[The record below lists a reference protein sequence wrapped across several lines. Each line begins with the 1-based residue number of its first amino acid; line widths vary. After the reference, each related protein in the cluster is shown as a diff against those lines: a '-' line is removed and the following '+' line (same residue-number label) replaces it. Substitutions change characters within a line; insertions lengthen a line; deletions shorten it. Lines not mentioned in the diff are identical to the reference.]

1 MAWFGFD
8 VDITIVFVKLLR
20 ELKFMFRN
28 GKNFLEVLMKGQRR
42 YGYLALALALI
53 SVAIIWAVGLGEAT
67 EETKG
72 ITEDEKSTLYSNIKL
87 MDNVAWWINA
97 KYVDSVDVKQMIRS
111 GIDGMIETLDPFSDL
126 QDATQHDRL
135 MEQTEGK
142 YEGLGMTISER
153 EGVITV
159 ISPIEGTPAFRMGIR
174 AGDQIIKIDGKS
186 TQGMS
191 TEDAS
196 RLMRG
201 ERGTSVVLTIKREG
215 VPELLEYKIERA
227 IIELKNI
234 PYYGVLDGGIGYV
247 RLIKFSKESGKELR
261 DAIVDLKNQGI
272 KGLILDLKSNGGGLL
287 DQAVETGNLFLDQG
301 KLIVYTQGRSEPKR
315 EFDATQPPVYAD
327 GPLVVLVNGGTAS
340 ASEIVSGAIQD
351 WDRGVIVGGTT
362 FGKGLVQQVWPMPN
376 ETFLKLTIA
385 KYYIPSGRCIQKPEI
400 AKRSAMRNMETE
412 GPDSIVT
419 AQKEVYYTKGGRKVY
434 GGGGIV
440 PDIEIDY
447 PTLKPIE
454 YNLER
459 QSMFFNFAVTYI
471 AKHPHIPMDF
481 EVSDQTLE
489 DFKDYLKEKNFT
501 YKTPLELD
509 LDSLKSDM
517 DRQNKLDM
525 FSAEIEN
532 MQKLVEKDKEK
543 DFAASADYIKQ
554 SLKRDII
561 YNLYGEKAY
570 YEQVLL
576 KSDPFIQ
583 KAREILTNEK
593 EYRKLLQG

>member
-1 MAWFGFD
+1 MAGFGFD
-8 VDITIVFVKLLR
+8 VDIKIVCVRLLR
-20 ELKFMFRN
+20 EFKFMFWN
-28 GKNFLEVLMKGQRR
+28 GKHFLEVLMKGQRK
-42 YGYLALALALI
+42 YGYIALALALI

-87 MDNVAWWINA
+87 LDNVAYWINA
-97 KYVDSVDVKQMIRS
+97 KYVDSVDVKQMVRS
-111 GIDGMIETLDPFSDL
+111 GIEGMIETLDPFSDL
-126 QDATQHDRL
+126 QDAVQHDRL
-135 MEQTEGK
+135 VEQTEGK

-153 EGVITV
+153 EGAITV
-159 ISPIEGTPAFRMGIR
+159 ISPIDGTPAYRMGIR
-174 AGDQIIKIDGKS
+174 AGDQIVKIDGKS

-201 ERGTSVVLTIKREG
+201 ERGTSVVLSIKREG

-227 IIELKNI
+227 IIELKNV
-234 PYYGVLDGGIGYV
+234 PYYGVTEDGIGYV
-247 RLIKFSKESGKELR
+247 RFVKFSKDSGKELK
-261 DAIVDLKNQGI
+261 DAIVDLQSKGI
-272 KGLILDLKSNGGGLL
+272 RGLIFDLRSNGGGLL

-301 KLIVYTQGRSEPKR
+301 RLIVYTQGRSEPKR
-315 EFDATQPPVYAD
+315 DFNATQPPIYIE
-327 GPLVVLVNGGTAS
+327 GPLAVLVDGGTAS

-351 WDRGVIVGGTT
+351 WDRGVIIGNTT

-419 AQKEVYYTKGGRKVY
+419 AQKEVYYTIGGRKVY

-440 PDIEIDY
+440 PDIEIEY

-459 QSMFFNFAVTYI
+459 QSMFFNFAVSYI
-471 AKHPHIPMDF
+471 AKHPNLPVEF
-481 EVSDQTLE
+481 EIDNQILE
-489 DFKDYLKEKNFT
+489 EFRTYLKEKNFT
-501 YKTPLELD
+501 YKAPLELD

-517 DRQNKLDM
+517 SRQNKLEM
-525 FSAEIEN
+525 FSADIEN
-532 MQKLVEKDKEK
+532 MQNLVEKDKES
-543 DFAASADYIKQ
+543 DFDRSADYIKR
-554 SLKRDII
+554 SLKRDILN
-561 YNLYGEKAY
+561 NLYGEKAF

-576 KSDPFIQ
+576 KTDPFIQ

-593 EYRKLLQG
+593 EYKKLLKG

>member
-1 MAWFGFD
+1 
-8 VDITIVFVKLLR
+8 
-20 ELKFMFRN
+20 MFQ
-28 GKNFLEVLMKGQRR
+28 KSKHFLEVLMKGQRK

-53 SVAIIWAVGLGEAT
+53 SVAIIWVVGLGEAT

-72 ITEDEKSTLYSNIKL
+72 LPQDENSTLYSNIKL
-87 MDNVAWWINA
+87 LDNVAYWINA
-97 KYVDSVDVKQMIRS
+97 KYVDSVDVKEMIRS

-153 EGVITV
+153 EGSIIV
-159 ISPIEGTPAFRMGIR
+159 ISPIEGTPAYRMGIR
-174 AGDQIIKIDGKS
+174 AGDQIVKIDGKS

-247 RLIKFSKESGKELR
+247 RLVKFSKESGKDLR
-261 DAIVDLKNQGI
+261 DAIVDLKNRGI

-315 EFDATQPPVYAD
+315 EFNATQPPVYAD

-351 WDRGVIVGGTT
+351 WDRGVIIGNTT
-362 FGKGLVQQVWPMPN
+362 FGKGLVQQIWPMPN

-400 AKRSAMRNMETE
+400 AKRSAMQNMEE
-412 GPDSIVT
+412 GGDSIVT
-419 AQKEVYYTKGGRKVY
+419 AQKEVFYTKGGRKVY

-440 PDIEIDY
+440 PDIEVDY

-471 AKHPHIPMDF
+471 SKHLNLPIDF
-481 EVSDQTLE
+481 EVDNQTIE
-489 DFKDYLKEKNFT
+489 EFRAYLKEKNFT

-517 DRQNKLDM
+517 NRQNKLDM

-532 MQKLVEKDKEK
+532 MQKLMEKDKEK
-543 DFAASADYIKQ
+543 DFTESVDYIRQ

-561 YNLYGEKAY
+561 YNLYGEKTY

-583 KAREILTNEK
+583 KASQILTNEK
-593 EYRKLLQG
+593 EYKKLLKG

>member
-1 MAWFGFD
+1 
-8 VDITIVFVKLLR
+8 
-20 ELKFMFRN
+20 MFQ
-28 GKNFLEVLMKGQRR
+28 KSKHFLEVLMKGQKK
-42 YGYLALALALI
+42 YGYIALALALI

-87 MDNVAWWINA
+87 LDNVAYWINT

-111 GIDGMIETLDPFSDL
+111 GIEGMIQTLDPFSDL
-126 QDATQHDRL
+126 QDAVQHDRL

-153 EGVITV
+153 EGSITV
-159 ISPIEGTPAFRMGIR
+159 ISPIDGTPAYRMGIR
-174 AGDQIIKIDGKS
+174 AGDQIVKIDGKS
-186 TQGMS
+186 TQGMN

-227 IIELKNI
+227 IIELKNV
-234 PYYGVLDGGIGYV
+234 PYYGVTEDGIGYV
-247 RLIKFSKESGKELR
+247 RFVKFSKDSGKELK
-261 DAIVDLKNQGI
+261 DAIVDLQSKGI
-272 KGLILDLKSNGGGLL
+272 KGLIFDLRSNGGGLL

-301 KLIVYTQGRSEPKR
+301 KLIVYTQGKSEPKR
-315 EFDATQPPVYAD
+315 DFNSTQQSIYND
-327 GPLVVLVNGGTAS
+327 GPLAVLVDGGTAS

-351 WDRGVIVGGTT
+351 WDRGVVIGNTT
-362 FGKGLVQQVWPMPN
+362 FGKGLVQQIWPMPN

-400 AKRSAMRNMETE
+400 AKRSAMQNMETE

-419 AQKEVYYTKGGRKVY
+419 AQKEVFYTKGGRKVY

-440 PDIEIDY
+440 PDIEIEY

-459 QSMFFNFAVTYI
+459 QSMFFNFAVSYI
-471 AKHPHIPMDF
+471 AKHPNIPVEF
-481 EVSDQTLE
+481 EIDNQIMEEFRT
-489 DFKDYLKEKNFT
+489 YLKEKNFT

-517 DRQNKLDM
+517 NRQNKLEM
-525 FSAEIEN
+525 FSADIEN
-532 MQKLVEKDKEK
+532 MQKLVEKDKES
-543 DFAASADYIKQ
+543 DFDKSADYIKR
-554 SLKRDII
+554 SLKRDILN
-561 YNLYGEKAY
+561 NLYGEKAF

-576 KSDPFIQ
+576 KTDPFIQ

-593 EYRKLLQG
+593 EYKKLLKG

>member
-1 MAWFGFD
+1 
-8 VDITIVFVKLLR
+8 
-20 ELKFMFRN
+20 
-28 GKNFLEVLMKGQRR
+28 MKGQRK
-42 YGYLALALALI
+42 YGYIALALALI
-53 SVAIIWAVGLGEAT
+53 SVAIIWVVGLGEAT
-67 EETKG
+67 EEIKG

-87 MDNVAWWINA
+87 LDNVAWWINS

-111 GIDGMIETLDPFSDL
+111 GIEGMIETLDPFSDL

-135 MEQTEGK
+135 IEQTEGK
-142 YEGLGMTISER
+142 YEGLGMIISER
-153 EGVITV
+153 EGAITV
-159 ISPIEGTPAFRMGIR
+159 ISPIDGTPAYRMGIR
-174 AGDQIIKIDGKS
+174 AGDQIVKIDGKS
-186 TQGMS
+186 TQGMNQ
-191 TEDAS
+191 EDAS

-234 PYYGVLDGGIGYV
+234 PYYGVINGGIGYV
-247 RLIKFSKESGKELR
+247 RLVKFSKESSKELR
-261 DAIVDLKNQGI
+261 DAIVELKNQGI

-301 KLIVYTQGRSEPKR
+301 KLIVYTQGRSEAKR
-315 EFDATQPPVYAD
+315 EFNATQPPVYVD

-351 WDRGVIVGGTT
+351 WDRGVIIGSTT
-362 FGKGLVQQVWPMPN
+362 FGKGLVQQIWPMPN

-419 AQKEVYYTKGGRKVY
+419 AQKEVFYTKGGRKVY

-440 PDIEIDY
+440 PDIEIEY

-459 QSMFFNFAVTYI
+459 QSMFFNFAVSYI
-471 AKHPHIPMDF
+471 AKHPNLPIEF
-481 EVSDQTLE
+481 EIDNQVLE
-489 DFKDYLKEKNFT
+489 EFRAFLKEKNFT
-501 YKTPLELD
+501 YKAPLELD

-517 DRQNKLDM
+517 SRQNKLEM
-525 FSAEIEN
+525 FSTEIEN
-532 MQKLVEKDKEK
+532 MQKLVEKDKEN

-576 KSDPFIQ
+576 KSDPFIK
-583 KAREILTNEK
+583 KALEILTNEK
-593 EYRKLLQG
+593 EYNKLLKG

>member
-1 MAWFGFD
+1 
-8 VDITIVFVKLLR
+8 
-20 ELKFMFRN
+20 
-28 GKNFLEVLMKGQRR
+28 
-42 YGYLALALALI
+42 
-53 SVAIIWAVGLGEAT
+53 
-67 EETKG
+67 
-72 ITEDEKSTLYSNIKL
+72 
-87 MDNVAWWINA
+87 
-97 KYVDSVDVKQMIRS
+97 
-111 GIDGMIETLDPFSDL
+111 
-126 QDATQHDRL
+126 
-135 MEQTEGK
+135 
-142 YEGLGMTISER
+142 
-153 EGVITV
+153 
-159 ISPIEGTPAFRMGIR
+159 MGIR
-174 AGDQIIKIDGKS
+174 AGDQIVKIDGKS

-227 IIELKNI
+227 IIELKNV
-234 PYYGVLDGGIGYV
+234 PYYGVTEDGIGYV
-247 RLIKFSKESGKELR
+247 RFVKFSKDSGKELK
-261 DAIVDLKNQGI
+261 DAIVDLQSKGI
-272 KGLILDLKSNGGGLL
+272 KGLIFDLRSNGGGLL

-301 KLIVYTQGRSEPKR
+301 KLIVYTQGKSEPKR
-315 EFDATQPPVYAD
+315 DFNSTQPPIYID
-327 GPLVVLVNGGTAS
+327 GPLAVLVDRGTAS

-351 WDRGVIVGGTT
+351 WDRGVIIGNTT
-362 FGKGLVQQVWPMPN
+362 FGKGLVQQIWPMPN

-419 AQKEVYYTKGGRKVY
+419 AKKEVFYTKGGRKVY

-440 PDIEIDY
+440 PDIEIEY

-459 QSMFFNFAVTYI
+459 QSMFFNFAVSYI
-471 AKHPHIPMDF
+471 AKHPNVPVEF
-481 EVSDQTLE
+481 EIDNQILE
-489 DFKDYLKEKNFT
+489 EFRAFLKEKNFT

-517 DRQNKLDM
+517 SRQNKLEM

-532 MQKLVEKDKEK
+532 MQKLVEKDKGSEFDK
-543 DFAASADYIKQ
+543 SADYIKR
-554 SLKRDII
+554 SLKRDILN
-561 YNLYGEKAY
+561 NLYGEKAF

-576 KSDPFIQ
+576 KTDPFIK
-583 KAREILTNEK
+583 KALEILTNEK
-593 EYRKLLQG
+593 EYKKLLKG

>member
-1 MAWFGFD
+1 MFP
-8 VDITIVFVKLLR
+8 KS
-20 ELKFMFRN
+20 EL
-28 GKNFLEVLMKGQRR
+28 FLEVLMKGQKR

-67 EETKG
+67 EETKS
-72 ITEDEKSTLYSNIKL
+72 INENENSTLYSNIKL
-87 MDNVAWWINA
+87 MDNVAYWINA

-111 GIDGMIETLDPFSDL
+111 GIDGMIQTLDPFSDL

-153 EGVITV
+153 EGSIIV
-159 ISPIEGTPAFRMGIR
+159 ISPIEGTPAYRMGIR
-174 AGDQIIKIDGKS
+174 AGDQIVKIDAKS

-215 VPELLEYKIERA
+215 VPELLEYNIERA
-227 IIELKNI
+227 IIELKNV
-234 PYYGVLDGGIGYV
+234 PYYGVTEDGIGYV
-247 RLIKFSKESGKELR
+247 RFVKFSKDSGKELK
-261 DAIVDLKNQGI
+261 DAIVDLQSKGI
-272 KGLILDLKSNGGGLL
+272 KGLIFDLRSNGGGLL

-301 KLIVYTQGRSEPKR
+301 KLIVYTQGKSEPRR
-315 EFDATQPPVYAD
+315 EFDATQPPIYVD
-327 GPLVVLVNGGTAS
+327 GPLVVLVDGGTAS
-340 ASEIVSGAIQD
+340 ASEIVTGAIQD
-351 WDRGVIVGGTT
+351 WDRGVIIGSTT
-362 FGKGLVQQVWPMPN
+362 FGKGLVQQIWPMPN

-419 AQKEVYYTKGGRKVY
+419 AQKEVFYTKGGRKVY

-440 PDIEIDY
+440 PDIEVEY
-447 PTLKPIE
+447 PILKPIE

-471 AKHPHIPMDF
+471 SKHPSLPEDF
-481 EVSDQTLE
+481 EVDNQTME
-489 DFKDYLKEKNFT
+489 EFRAYLKEKNFT

-517 DRQNKLDM
+517 SRQNKLDM
-525 FSAEIEN
+525 FSADLES
-532 MQKLVEKDKEK
+532 MKKLVEKDKEG
-543 DFAASADYIKQ
+543 DFDKSADYIKR
-554 SLKRDII
+554 SLKRDILN
-561 YNLYGEKAY
+561 NLYGEKAY
-570 YEQVLL
+570 YEQVMM
-576 KSDPFIQ
+576 KTDPFIQ
-583 KAREILTNEK
+583 KAHEILTDEK
-593 EYRKLLQG
+593 EYKKLLKG

>member
-1 MAWFGFD
+1 
-8 VDITIVFVKLLR
+8 
-20 ELKFMFRN
+20 
-28 GKNFLEVLMKGQRR
+28 MKGQRK
-42 YGYLALALALI
+42 YGYIALALALI

-87 MDNVAWWINA
+87 LDNVAWWINS

-111 GIDGMIETLDPFSDL
+111 GIEGMIQTLDPFSDL
-126 QDATQHDRL
+126 QDAVQHDRL

-153 EGVITV
+153 EGSITV
-159 ISPIEGTPAFRMGIR
+159 ISPIDGTPAYRMGIR
-174 AGDQIIKIDGKS
+174 AGDQIVKIDGKS

-227 IIELKNI
+227 IIELKNV
-234 PYYGVLDGGIGYV
+234 PYYGVTEDGIGYV
-247 RLIKFSKESGKELR
+247 RFVKFSKDSGKELK
-261 DAIVDLKNQGI
+261 DAIVDLQSKGI
-272 KGLILDLKSNGGGLL
+272 KGLIFDLRSNGGGLL

-301 KLIVYTQGRSEPKR
+301 KLIVYTQGKSEPKR
-315 EFDATQPPVYAD
+315 DFNSTQPPIYID
-327 GPLVVLVNGGTAS
+327 GPLAVLVDRGTAS

-351 WDRGVIVGGTT
+351 WDRGVIIGNTT
-362 FGKGLVQQVWPMPN
+362 FGKGLVQQIWPMPN

-419 AQKEVYYTKGGRKVY
+419 AKKEVFYTKGGRKVY

-440 PDIEIDY
+440 PDIEIEY

-459 QSMFFNFAVTYI
+459 QSMFFNFAVSYI
-471 AKHPHIPMDF
+471 AKHPNVPVEF
-481 EVSDQTLE
+481 EIDNQILE
-489 DFKDYLKEKNFT
+489 EFRAFLKEKNFT

-517 DRQNKLDM
+517 SRQNKLEM

-532 MQKLVEKDKEK
+532 MQKLVEKDKGSEFDK
-543 DFAASADYIKQ
+543 SADYIKR
-554 SLKRDII
+554 SLKRDILN
-561 YNLYGEKAY
+561 NLYGEKAF

-576 KSDPFIQ
+576 KTDPFIK
-583 KAREILTNEK
+583 KALEILTNEK
-593 EYRKLLQG
+593 EYKKLLKG

>member
-1 MAWFGFD
+1 
-8 VDITIVFVKLLR
+8 
-20 ELKFMFRN
+20 MFQ
-28 GKNFLEVLMKGQRR
+28 KSKHFLEVLMKGQRK
-42 YGYLALALALI
+42 YGYIALALALI

-87 MDNVAWWINA
+87 LDNVAWWINS

-111 GIDGMIETLDPFSDL
+111 GIEGMIQTLDPFSDL
-126 QDATQHDRL
+126 QDAVQHDRL

-153 EGVITV
+153 EGSITV
-159 ISPIEGTPAFRMGIR
+159 ISPIDGTPAYRMGIR
-174 AGDQIIKIDGKS
+174 AGDQIVKIDGKS

-227 IIELKNI
+227 IIELKNV
-234 PYYGVLDGGIGYV
+234 PYYGVTEDGIGYV
-247 RLIKFSKESGKELR
+247 RFVKFSKDSGKELK
-261 DAIVDLKNQGI
+261 DAIVDLQSKGI
-272 KGLILDLKSNGGGLL
+272 KGLIFDLRSNGGGLL

-301 KLIVYTQGRSEPKR
+301 KLIVYTQGKSEPKR
-315 EFDATQPPVYAD
+315 DFNSTQPPIYID
-327 GPLVVLVNGGTAS
+327 GPLAVLVDRGTAS

-351 WDRGVIVGGTT
+351 WDRGVIIGNTT
-362 FGKGLVQQVWPMPN
+362 FGKGLVQQIWPMPN

-419 AQKEVYYTKGGRKVY
+419 AKKEVFYTKGGRKVY

-440 PDIEIDY
+440 PDFEIEY

-459 QSMFFNFAVTYI
+459 QSMFFNFAVSYI
-471 AKHPHIPMDF
+471 AKHPNVPVEF
-481 EVSDQTLE
+481 EIDNQILE
-489 DFKDYLKEKNFT
+489 EFRAFLKEKNFT

-517 DRQNKLDM
+517 SRQNKLEM

-532 MQKLVEKDKEK
+532 MQKLVEKDKGSEFDK
-543 DFAASADYIKQ
+543 SADYIKR
-554 SLKRDII
+554 SLKRDILN
-561 YNLYGEKAY
+561 NLYGEKAF

-576 KSDPFIQ
+576 KTDPFIK
-583 KAREILTNEK
+583 KALEILTNEK
-593 EYRKLLQG
+593 EYKKLLKG